1 MTACTRQAE
10 RYVALDVH
18 RTYVVV
24 GAVDAQQ
31 AVVLAPRRLH
41 LDELLPWAQQHLG
54 AGDAVVLEAMSNTWH
69 VYDQISPLVSSVT
82 VAHPL
87 MVKMITAS
95 RVKTD
100 RHDVLRLARLLAANL
115 VPAVWVPPQDVR
127 HLRRIVAHRTNL
139 IRQRTQIRN
148 RLQGVLQQHNIFP
161 PQGDLFAAQRR
172 CWWETLPL
180 QSVERLLVLQNLA
193 LLDALTPLIVQ
204 VDKEILQLS
213 TSERWQGTMTRLVQL
228 PGISAINALV
238 LLSAIGDISRF
249 PGPKQLVGYAGLGAS
264 VHDSGQMH
272 RGGRITKQGR
282 TEMRSTLVEAA
293 WMAVRYSPYWAERF
307 ETLARRIGRG
317 KAIVAIARRL
327 LVTVWH
333 VLADESVDRHAD
345 PQAVARKLMHWG
357 DDCRREARRGL
368 SRVEFV
374 RGRLA
379 HLGLASQVPR
389 FTYVGKAYELA
400 GSEPASA
407 EG

>member
-54 AGDAVVLEAMSNTWH
+54 AGDAVVLEAMGNTWH

-193 LLDALTPLIVQ
+193 LLDALTPLIAQ
-204 VDKEILQLS
+204 VEKEFLQLS
-213 TSERWQGTMTRLVQL
+213 TSERWQAATTRLVQL

-307 ETLARRIGRG
+307 ETLARRIGKG

-333 VLADESVDRHAD
+333 VLVDESVDRHAD

-357 DDCRREARRGL
+357 DDCRREVRRGL
-368 SRVEFV
+368 SRIEFV

>member
-1 MTACTRQAE
+1 MTSCTMQPE

-18 RTYVVV
+18 RDYIVV
-24 GAVDAQQ
+24 GAVNAQQ
-31 AVVLAPRRLH
+31 EVVLAPRRLS
-41 LDELLPWAQQHLG
+41 LDELLPWAQWHLQ
-54 AGDAVVLEAMSNTWH
+54 ASDAVVLEAMSNAWH
-69 VYDQISPLVSSVT
+69 VYDQLSPLVGSVT
-82 VAHPL
+82 VAHPFL
-87 MVKMITAS
+87 VKMITAS

-115 VPAVWVPPQDVR
+115 IPAVWVPPQEVR
-127 HLRRIVAHRTNL
+127 YLRRIVAHRRNL
-139 IRQRTQIRN
+139 IRQRTQLRN
-148 RLQGVLQQHNIFP
+148 RLHGVLQQHDIFP
-161 PQGDLFAAQRR
+161 PEGDPFAAERR
-172 CWWETLPL
+172 CWWEALLLPAI
-180 QSVERLLVLQNLA
+180 EHLLVLHNLA
-193 LLDALTPLIVQ
+193 LLDALTPLIAQ
-204 VDKEILQLS
+204 VDKEIIQLS
-213 TSERWQGTMTRLVQL
+213 TSERWQSSATRLVQL
-228 PGISAINALV
+228 PGISVTNAMA

-272 RGGRITKQGR
+272 HHGRITKQGR

-357 DDCRREARRGL
+357 DDCRREARHGL
-368 SRVEFV
+368 SRIEFV

-379 HLGLASQVPR
+379 HLGLLSQVPK
-389 FTYVGKAYELA
+389 FNYVGDVYKLA
-400 GSEPASA
+400 GSEPTSA
-407 EG
+407 QG

>member
-1 MTACTRQAE
+1 MTSRAKQPE

-18 RTYVVV
+18 RNYVAV
-24 GAVDAQQ
+24 GAVNAQQ
-31 AVVLAPRRLH
+31 EVVLAPRRLS
-41 LDELLPWAQQHLG
+41 LDELLPWAQQHLHVS
-54 AGDAVVLEAMSNTWH
+54 DAVVLEAMSNAWH
-69 VYDQISPLVSSVT
+69 VHDQLSPLVGSVT

-87 MVKMITAS
+87 LVKMITAS

-115 VPAVWVPPQDVR
+115 IPAVWVPPQEVR
-127 HLRRIVAHRTNL
+127 YLRRIVAHRRNL
-139 IRQRTQIRN
+139 VRQRTQLRN
-148 RLQGVLQQHNIFP
+148 RLHGVLEQHNIFP
-161 PQGDLFAAQRR
+161 PEGDMFAAERR
-172 CWWETLPL
+172 CWWEALPL
-180 QSVERLLVLQNLA
+180 PSIERLLVLHNLA

-204 VDKEILQLS
+204 VDQEIMQLS
-213 TSERWQGTMTRLVQL
+213 TSERWQSNATRLVQL
-228 PGISAINALV
+228 PGISVINAMT
-238 LLSAIGDISRF
+238 LLAAIGDISRF

-264 VHDSGQMH
+264 VHDSGQVH

-345 PQAVARKLMHWG
+345 PQAVARKFMHWG

-374 RGRLA
+374 RRRLTD
-379 HLGLASQVPR
+379 LGLASQVPK
-389 FTYVGKAYELA
+389 FTYVGQVYELA
-400 GSEPASA
+400 SSQPASA